1 MNKSEI
7 SELRKLYK
15 PESSA
20 ISRIAGCYVDGEK
33 NKKAVFREAL
43 FSLDEE
49 DVFKYLEILKKAL
62 SGSIGRNIANLE
74 FPVAAEGEGSM
85 HERLLKLRDTEL
97 SDEALVDDFY
107 DTIINN
113 FEYAGNYLILLSA
126 AAYDVPGKAKDGMTM
141 EDASEEVYKYIQC
154 VICPVELSKSALSYN
169 EESGEFSHRI
179 RDWIVS
185 MPEFAL
191 LFPAFNDRSTD
202 IHAMLMYSKNPKN
215 LRGDMVENVFGC
227 VTPLPA
233 HEQKNSFAAVL
244 ETALGDEL
252 KFDAVRNIN
261 DNLLQMKEEMAQN
274 KAVVEVDASD
284 FKYLMSDTG
293 ISEEKMG
300 SFINAYSELTKES
313 PILLDNIVS
322 KKTFEVKT
330 VSVTVKV
337 DADKA
342 HLVSEQV
349 VDGKRCIVIDIDG
362 ENVEVNGVTIS

>member
-7 SELRKLYK
+7 SELKKLYK
-15 PESSA
+15 PETSA

-33 NKKAVFREAL
+33 NKKTVFREAL

-74 FPVAAEGEGSM
+74 FPIASEGDGSM
-85 HERLLKLRDTEL
+85 HERLMHLKEHEL
-97 SDEALVDDFY
+97 KDDALLDDFY
-107 DTIINN
+107 DIIINN
-113 FEYAGNYLILLSA
+113 FEFSGNYLILLA
-126 AAYDVPGKAKDGMTM
+126 FAAYDVPGKAKDGMTM
-141 EDASEEVYKYIQC
+141 EDASEDVYKYIQC
-154 VICPVELSKSALSYN
+154 VICPVELSKGALSYN
-169 EESGEFSHRI
+169 EENGEFSHRI
-179 RDWIVS
+179 RDWVVN

-202 IHAMLMYSKNPKN
+202 LHAMLMYSKNPKN
-215 LRGDMVENVFGC
+215 LRSDMVENVFGC
-227 VTPLPA
+227 ITPLPA

-244 ETALGDEL
+244 ETAVGDEL
-252 KFDAVRNIN
+252 NFDAVRDIN

-274 KAVVEVDASD
+274 KAVVEVDAAD
-284 FKYLMSDTG
+284 FRYLMSDTG
-293 ISEEKMG
+293 ISEEKMN
-300 SFINAYSELTKES
+300 SFMSAYGELTRES

-330 VSVTVKV
+330 DSVTVKV

-349 VDGKRCIVIDIDG
+349 VDGKKCIVIDIDG
-362 ENVEVNGVTIS
+362 ENVTVNGVVIS